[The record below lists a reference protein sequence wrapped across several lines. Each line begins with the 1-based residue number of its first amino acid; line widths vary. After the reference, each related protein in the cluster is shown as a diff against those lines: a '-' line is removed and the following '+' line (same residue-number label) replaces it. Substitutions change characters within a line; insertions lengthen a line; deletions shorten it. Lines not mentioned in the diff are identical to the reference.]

1 MEPSWIHNM
10 DNQGETP
17 MSRALKC
24 GQIALGD
31 LVLSRAAVGIDPIK
45 EQTTPL
51 HRAANRGAADQVG
64 QYIEAGANTECRDF
78 YGETPLHKA
87 AREAYVDVVELL
99 VTHGADINGGDNYGL
114 TPLHW
119 AVLVG
124 SETVAAF
131 LLDAGADVN
140 ARDYFVGNMTP
151 LALAKLMGY
160 NDLAQLL
167 SRHGG
172 TV

>member
-1 MEPSWIHNM
+1 M
-10 DNQGETP
+10 DSRGETP

-31 LVLSRAAVGIDPIK
+31 LVLRRATVGMDPIK

-51 HRAANRGAADQVG
+51 HRAASQGRADRARQFVDDG
-64 QYIEAGANTECRDF
+64 EDLNCQDF

-87 AREAYVDVVELL
+87 AREAHLHVAELL
-99 VTHGADINGGDNYGL
+99 VTHGASINARDNYGL

-119 AVLVG
+119 TVLVG

-151 LALAKLMGY
+151 LGLAKLMRY
-160 NDLAQLL
+160 PDLAHLL
-167 SRHGG
+167 SRYGG
-172 TV
+172 AV

>member
-1 MEPSWIHNM
+1 MERSWIHNM
-10 DNQGETP
+10 DNRGETP
-17 MSRALKC
+17 VSRALKC
-24 GQIALGD
+24 SQVALGD
-31 LVLSRAAVGIDPIK
+31 LVLSRAAVGTDPIK
-45 EQTTPL
+45 EQTTLL
-51 HRAANRGAADQVG
+51 HRVASQGDTDQVR
-64 QYIEAGANTECRDF
+64 QCIEEGENPDCRDF

-87 AREAYVDVVELL
+87 AREAHLQVVEFLA
-99 VTHGADINGGDNYGL
+99 THGADINGRDNYGL

-119 AVLVG
+119 TVLVG

-131 LLDAGADVN
+131 LLDSGADVN

>member
-1 MEPSWIHNM
+1 
-10 DNQGETP
+10 

-31 LVLSRAAVGIDPIK
+31 LVLSRAVAGMDPIK
-45 EQTTPL
+45 EQTTVL
-51 HRAANRGAADQVG
+51 HRAANQGEADQVR
-64 QYIEAGANTECRDF
+64 QCIENGENPDCRDF

-87 AREAYVDVVELL
+87 AREAHLDVVELL
-99 VTHGADINGGDNYGL
+99 VTHGAAINGGDNYGL

-124 SETVAAF
+124 SEPVAAF
-131 LLDAGADVN
+131 LLDSGADVN
-140 ARDYFVGNMTP
+140 ARDYFVGSMTP

-160 NDLAQLL
+160 PELGQLL

-172 TV
+172 VV